1 MRTRT
6 WTTWLACAAIAMLMV
21 ACGGGGGSS
30 GSGSAP
36 SGGAG
41 SGSGGSAGSGGSGA
55 VATSYTLVLNQ
66 TSGKVAVGDTMP
78 LTASV
83 VDNLG
88 NDVTGSTTFAW
99 STVNSSIAVV
109 ANASVPGG
117 AVVTGVG
124 LGIANISVVA
134 TVTGANNATTVLP
147 QASTTITVVAPGSRT
162 YSLALPYPSLS
173 MTDGQTLRV
182 TASLIDS
189 DGADRSASATGWTWR
204 STTSAVQAA
213 GVANVGVLLGVN
225 GGSTVALSVVSVQ
238 VTAPDGSTLT
248 GAFPVSVF
256 PTGVSSYR
264 LVLSQNGSQI
274 NALSVLNGFPQTYL
288 SQVVR
293 SDGNDSTPDFT
304 GLWTFTTTSPSLLVL
319 PDSSTRL
326 TTVSTGRP
334 NGASPL
340 QSILSEMASSLTL
353 SAKPRATLFVTEQ
366 PTWALVYNGPQP
378 LVVNRLA
385 GATIAV
391 QLMHR
396 GVDEGITGCG
406 TSWAWSTT
414 SSNIVVA
421 QSVLA
426 PNSASIL
433 PTAAGPF
440 SVTATC
446 TAGVEAMPLSI
457 TIPGTAQ

>member
-1 MRTRT
+1 
-6 WTTWLACAAIAMLMV
+6 
-21 ACGGGGGSS
+21 
-30 GSGSAP
+30 
-36 SGGAG
+36 
-41 SGSGGSAGSGGSGA
+41 
-55 VATSYTLVLNQ
+55 
-66 TSGKVAVGDTMP
+66 
-78 LTASV
+78 
-83 VDNLG
+83 
-88 NDVTGSTTFAW
+88 
-99 STVNSSIAVV
+99 
-109 ANASVPGG
+109 
-117 AVVTGVG
+117 
-124 LGIANISVVA
+124 
-134 TVTGANNATTVLP
+134 
-147 QASTTITVVAPGSRT
+147 
-162 YSLALPYPSLS
+162 
-173 MTDGQTLRV
+173 MTDGQTLRRDGI
-182 TASLIDS
+182 TDRQRRRGSLRQRHRMDLAQHHVG
-189 DGADRSASATGWTWR
+189 GAGRRRGQCRRAAWR
-204 STTSAVQAA
+204 QW
-213 GVANVGVLLGVN
+213 
-225 GGSTVALSVVSVQ
+225 GSTVALSVVSVQ

-274 NALSVLNGFPQTYL
+274 NALNVLNGFRRRTSRRWCVAMKRLDP
-288 SQVVR
+288 S
-293 SDGNDSTPDFT
+293 FT

-406 TSWAWSTT
+406 TSWAWSTA
-414 SSNIVVA
+414 A
-421 QSVLA
+421 QHRGRAVGARAQLGVDPA
-426 PNSASIL
+426 DGGWPL
-433 PTAAGPF
+433 LGHGDVHGWGGGHAAVDHDSGP
-440 SVTATC
+440 
-446 TAGVEAMPLSI
+446 
-457 TIPGTAQ
+457 AQ